1 LAFFPYTVGLFTAV
15 RQQGLHYVWG
25 RDVRRGPEDSEQSKA
40 FMRQT
45 ALLENEVREREKV
58 ENIRLAAIVH
68 SSSEA
73 IVSSTE
79 AGLITVWNP
88 AAEKI
93 FGYSADEAVGRHS
106 SLLTPPHL
114 LAEYRE
120 WVARVQQGESIVGQE
135 TIRQRKDGTLIDVLL
150 SASPLLSSEGTL
162 LGFMALFQD
171 ITQRKKTARALQEKE
186 ERLSLAVDLARM
198 GMWDLELPKGPFY
211 ASGRCL
217 EIFAVNPSHAVDY
230 AKSWRQSLH
239 PADRG
244 RISAALAKALQEQ
257 SGYDVEYRIVW
268 PDGSIHWVSAKGK
281 ILRDDKGKPCRL
293 LGVATDIT
301 ERKNAEEA
309 LRKSQEQLSQ
319 KNQDLEEKVRE
330 RTARLQEALTDLE
343 QFSYSIVHDLRAPL
357 RTMSQFAHLVQAHL
371 GEKLDPMSKDFL
383 GNITA
388 GASRADQLIED
399 VLAYSRIARGEL
411 KLSPVDLASVTRQV
425 VQAYPNLQPSQA
437 DIEIQIP
444 ETFVWGNAAALTQCI
459 ANLLSNAVKFVA
471 PGVRPHLRT
480 WTEIRGDKTRF
491 SVRDNGIGIDP
502 VYLSRLWDVFERA
515 ATDEH
520 YEGTGIGLSIVRK
533 AVERMCGTVGVESE
547 PGRGSTFWFQ
557 LRNATP
563 TQGG

>member
-1 LAFFPYTVGLFTAV
+1 
-15 RQQGLHYVWG
+15 
-25 RDVRRGPEDSEQSKA
+25 
-40 FMRQT
+40 MRQT
-45 ALLENEVREREKV
+45 AELENEVREREKV

-106 SLLTPPHL
+106 SLMTPPHL

-120 WVARVQQGESIVGQE
+120 WVARVQQGASIVGQE

-171 ITQRKKTARALQEKE
+171 ITERKKTARALQEKE

-211 ASGRCL
+211 ASARCL

-230 AKSWRQSLH
+230 AKCWRQSLH

-268 PDGSIHWVSAKGK
+268 PDDSIHWVSAKGK

-309 LRKSQEQLSQ
+309 LRKTQEQLSQ
-319 KNQDLEEKVRE
+319 KNQELEEKVRE

-371 GEKLDPMSKDFL
+371 GEKLDPMSKEFL

-425 VQAYPNLQPSQA
+425 VQAYPNLQSSQA

-471 PGVRPHLRT
+471 PGVRPHLRA
-480 WTEIRGDKTRF
+480 WTEIQGGQTRF

-557 LRNATP
+557 LRNAPP